1 MKFKIL
7 KSGTITKHADGTI
20 TSQSD
25 GTLDELN
32 AKAEDEHVQKAI
44 EHFYKHR
51 DIEPLVIEFKE
62 KNTGIFRNS
71 EAMEL
76 MAAAMMGQ
84 AITGKGRT
92 KTLEMLSR
100 DYYICRAIYH
110 LKEIGLPIK
119 GDADRNKVSAC
130 ELVGSKFNISASA
143 AYTVWREHEESG
155 KVFNSFELPRWRF
168 AGQPLPEQDEILE
181 YFLNAYIEGAS

>member
-7 KSGTITKHADGTI
+7 NSRTITKHADGTI
-20 TSQSD
+20 TSQAD

-32 AKAEDEHVQKAI
+32 AKAEDAHVQKAI
-44 EHFYKHR
+44 EQFYKHR

-71 EAMEL
+71 EAMKL
-76 MAAAMMGQ
+76 MTAAMMGQ

-92 KTLEMLSR
+92 KTLGMRSR

-110 LKEIGLPIK
+110 LKEIGIPIK
-119 GDADRNKVSAC
+119 GDADRSKVNAC
-130 ELVGSKFNISASA
+130 ELVGSTFNISASA

-181 YFLNAYIEGAS
+181 YFLSAYIEGAS